1 MRAESC
7 TSTLQAIEGMDY
19 YSSLAGIVAEFGSK
33 HSPDLL
39 GNWSSDVGIQDIAN
53 LDLKVIQGGHQKR
66 DANCLTGDNAGVGN
80 GCRGF
85 GLMSPGN

>member
-1 MRAESC
+1 MGQFIPRPC
-7 TSTLQAIEGMDY
+7 PDY

-39 GNWSSDVGIQDIAN
+39 GNWSSDVGIKNIAN

-66 DANCLTGDNAGVGN
+66 NGNCLTRDNAGLGN
-80 GCRGF
+80 GRGGF
-85 GLMSPGN
+85 GPVSPGN